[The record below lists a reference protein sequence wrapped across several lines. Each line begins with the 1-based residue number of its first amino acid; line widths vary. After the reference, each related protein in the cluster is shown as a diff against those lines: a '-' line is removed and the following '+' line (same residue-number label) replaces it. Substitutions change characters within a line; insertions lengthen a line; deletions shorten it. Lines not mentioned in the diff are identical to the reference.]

1 MRGGL
6 RTKLISPDTAVG
18 LVRNGDTLA
27 VGGFVG
33 LGVPEQLLCLRFF
46 ATDGPRD
53 LTLIFAAGQ
62 AGS

>member
-1 MRGGL
+1 VRGGL

-33 LGVPEQLLCLRFF
+33 LGVPEQLLIEL
-46 ATDGPRD
+46 
-53 LTLIFAAGQ
+53 
-62 AGS
+62 